1 MSCSQSPHLGE
12 PDRHSISYFPST
24 NYDSVNVHIP
34 KGYSFTSI
42 PNKFTKNLILAQSN
56 LLFTENIDDTL
67 RKQLIDL
74 LINRA
79 ITKKIYTL
87 NKAIQL
93 DNICKLQFIADLNT
107 IKNIEAELVSIY
119 VNRLSESIHPLFQN
133 KIPYPN
139 WKNISFNKLLL
150 PCENLPVPK
159 RAKLLPNA
167 PREYRKGVHRGIDFF
182 ADWGTPVRA
191 VAEGTVIRADHNFK
205 EVSSALRSE
214 LLQKASQ
221 IHRTPSDVFEHVLLG
236 KSVVLDH
243 GLNFI
248 PGYRVITIYAHL
260 SHINKNVKPGVK
272 IKKGEQLGKTGNTGM
287 QASTLGKRDG
297 SHLHWEMILQ
307 NKDGEFYTGQGL
319 KYKELYPLLKSMFK

>member
-12 PDRHSISYFPST
+12 PDRHSVSYFPST
-24 NYDSVNVHIP
+24 NYDSVYVHIP

-42 PNKFTKNLILAQSN
+42 PNKFTESLIITKSN
-56 LLFTENIDDTL
+56 LLFTENIDDSL

-87 NKAIQL
+87 NKAIQS
-93 DNICKLQFIADLNT
+93 DNISKLQFIADLNT

-119 VNRLSESIHPLFQN
+119 VNRLSESMHPLFKN
-133 KIPYPN
+133 KISFPEWN
-139 WKNISFNKLLL
+139 NISFKKILL
-150 PCENLPVPK
+150 PCENLSVPK
-159 RAKLLPNA
+159 KANLLPNA
-167 PREYRKGVHRGIDFF
+167 PRDYRKGVHRGIDFF
-182 ADWGTPVRA
+182 AEWGTPVRA
-191 VAEGTVIRADHNFK
+191 VAEGTIIRADHNFK

-221 IHRTPSDVFEHVLLG
+221 IHRTPSDVFEHILLG
-236 KSVVLDH
+236 KTVVLDH

-260 SHINKNVKPGVK
+260 SHINKNIIPGVK
-272 IKKGEQLGKTGNTGM
+272 VNEGTLLGKTGNTGM

-319 KYKELYPLLKSMFK
+319 KYNNLYPLLQSMFK

>member
-12 PDRHSISYFPST
+12 PDRHSVSYFPST
-24 NYDSVNVHIP
+24 NYDSVYVHIP

-42 PNKFTKNLILAQSN
+42 PNKFTESLIITKSN
-56 LLFTENIDDTL
+56 LLFTENIDDSL

-87 NKAIQL
+87 NKAIQS
-93 DNICKLQFIADLNT
+93 DNISKLQFIADLNT

-119 VNRLSESIHPLFQN
+119 VNRLSESMHPLFKN
-133 KIPYPN
+133 KISFPEWN
-139 WKNISFNKLLL
+139 NISFKKILL
-150 PCENLPVPK
+150 PCENLSVPK
-159 RAKLLPNA
+159 KANLLPNA
-167 PREYRKGVHRGIDFF
+167 PRDYRKGVHRGIDFF
-182 ADWGTPVRA
+182 AEWGTPVRA
-191 VAEGTVIRADHNFK
+191 VAEGTIIRADHNFK

-221 IHRTPSDVFEHVLLG
+221 IHRTPSDVFEHILLG
-236 KSVVLDH
+236 KTVVLDH

-260 SHINKNVKPGVK
+260 SHINKNIIPGAKVNE
-272 IKKGEQLGKTGNTGM
+272 GTLLGKTGNTGM

-319 KYKELYPLLKSMFK
+319 KYSKLYPLLQSMFK